1 MQEKVKDWE
10 ERYGRVCMGSVYFEV
25 FVDMCVYVL
34 AVFLRLLVQ
43 PGAIADEGEMF
54 ELSLCTK

>member
-1 MQEKVKDWE
+1 
-10 ERYGRVCMGSVYFEV
+10 VCMGSVYFEV